1 MSLTHH
7 TGHGASKLLCHLCGH
22 TEPPPRC
29 CPSCGSE
36 DLSFLGYGT
45 QRVEGDLSKFLP
57 DMPLMRMDADTTGQ
71 KLAYDRMLE
80 DFRAGKADI
89 LLGTQMV
96 TKGHD
101 FPRVTLVGVVL
112 ADTSLYVSDFRA
124 SERTFSLL
132 TQVIGRAGRAGEE
145 GIAVIQTFSPSHEII
160 RLACRQDYD
169 RFYEGE
175 IALRRELSYP
185 PFCDMV
191 QLTLMGEDEPALL
204 RSAAE
209 LTDSIGKKLAGAYS
223 DLPMTVFGPF
233 EAQVYKVNER
243 YRLRMV
249 VKCRLNARTR
259 SFFRDLLAQYSQKRD
274 VSLSIDLNPL
284 SI

>member
-1 MSLTHH
+1 
-7 TGHGASKLLCHLCGH
+7 
-22 TEPPPRC
+22 
-29 CPSCGSE
+29 
-36 DLSFLGYGT
+36 
-45 QRVEGDLSKFLP
+45 
-57 DMPLMRMDADTTGQ
+57 
-71 KLAYDRMLE
+71 
-80 DFRAGKADI
+80 
-89 LLGTQMV
+89 
-96 TKGHD
+96 
-101 FPRVTLVGVVL
+101 
-112 ADTSLYVSDFRA
+112 
-124 SERTFSLL
+124 
-132 TQVIGRAGRAGEE
+132 
-145 GIAVIQTFSPSHEII
+145 
-160 RLACRQDYD
+160 LACRQDYD

-191 QLTLMGEDEPALL
+191 QLTLMGEDETALL